1 MALRDSIQEV
11 RELGLGRTLFRLAW
25 EARLRSGAA
34 IWAAPRIPEPDLARA
49 PDWLS
54 SLPFA
59 DAGGVVHVM
68 HDRIPAASRA
78 HLAALADDATE
89 GRILCF
95 GRWKAELG
103 RPIDWHLNP
112 IDHTRWDSTQHF
124 SKVLRDVGAQGD
136 VKLAWEAGRFPQ
148 AYHLARAAAFEP
160 ERARGWAEALD
171 EQIASF
177 LRETPYPRGIHWA
190 SSQEVTIRLAAW
202 LFALSAT
209 RDVARD
215 RAALTDAITRYAWT
229 SGHHLADE
237 IGYARHAVYN
247 NHLIAEAF
255 GLYLVS
261 RLVPSC
267 HTSRKWAREGI
278 DTLDVEADRQV
289 YRDGAYINLS
299 HNYHRVILQDYLL
312 AWVLRKS
319 EGVTEV
325 PSAWRRAMERSLDFL
340 VAHQNPAD
348 GRLPNQGA
356 NDGSLPRVLSTCD
369 FADFRPTLQCLSVA
383 LRGERLYAP
392 GPWDEEAAWLLGA
405 KALDVPLRPLTRR
418 SVSFSVTGYHVLRG
432 ADESSFAA
440 LRCGDVPDRFGQ
452 IDMLHLDVWWRG
464 ENVLVDGGTYLYNG
478 PGPWHDH
485 LLRTESHNTVMVD
498 GRDQML
504 HYRKFKFLYPTRAR
518 LLAFEERGAARWMTG
533 EHHGYARHPG
543 RCVHRRSV
551 LMLGDDVGVVVD
563 RIEGEGRHAA
573 RLHWLAG
580 DFAYEYTGA
589 TLALETPRGRFA
601 LTTYDVH
608 GAALPGDVVAGQEDP
623 PRGWMSRYYAEKVAV
638 PSLVVTREGDGVIEF
653 VTVMGDARAE
663 VSVSDRAWTIAHEG
677 ERVRFTLDAGRF
689 VVGEVTG
696 SP

>member
-34 IWAAPRIPEPDLARA
+34 IWAAPRIPELDLAGA

-54 SLPFA
+54 ALPFT
-59 DAGGVVHVM
+59 DAAAVVHVM
-68 HDRIPAASRA
+68 HDRIAPASLAR
-78 HLAALADDATE
+78 LAALADDAIE

-95 GRWKAELG
+95 GRWVAELG

-112 IDHTRWDSTQHF
+112 IDHTRWDGTQHF

-148 AYHLARAAAFEP
+148 AYHLARAAAFHP
-160 ERARGWAEALD
+160 DRAGVWTATLD
-171 EQIASF
+171 AQIASF
-177 LRETPYPRGIHWA
+177 LRENPYPLGIHWA
-190 SSQEVTIRLAAW
+190 SSQEITIRLAAW

-209 RDVARD
+209 RGSAHD
-215 RAALTDAITRYAWT
+215 RAALTDTITGYAWT
-229 SGHHLADE
+229 AGHHLADE

-247 NHLIAEAF
+247 NHLIAEAL

-267 HTSRKWAREGI
+267 HTARGWAREGL
-278 DTLDVEADRQV
+278 DTLDVEAERQV

-312 AWVLRKS
+312 AWALRRS
-319 EGVTEV
+319 EGVTEI
-325 PSAWRRAMERSLDFL
+325 PGAWRRALERSLDFL
-340 VAHQNPAD
+340 VAHQNPTD

-369 FADFRPTLQCLSVA
+369 FADYRPTLQCLSVA
-383 LRGERLYAP
+383 VRGERIYPP
-392 GPWDEEAAWLLGA
+392 GPWDEEAAWLFGA
-405 KALDVPLRPLTRR
+405 RALDVPLRPLTRR
-418 SVSFSVTGYHVLRG
+418 SVSFAVTGYHVLRG
-432 ADESSFAA
+432 ADESSFSA

-452 IDMLHLDVWWRG
+452 IEMLHLDVWWRG
-464 ENVLVDGGTYLYNG
+464 QNVLVDGGTYLYNG

-485 LLRTESHNTVMVD
+485 LLRTESHNTVRVD

-518 LLAFEERGAARWMTG
+518 LLAFGERGSARWMTG
-533 EHHGYARHPG
+533 EHLGYARHPG
-543 RCVHRRSV
+543 GCVHRRSV
-551 LMLGDDVGVVVD
+551 LMLGDDVWVVVD
-563 RIEGEGRHAA
+563 RVEGEGRHTA

-580 DFAYEYTGA
+580 DFPFEYTGA
-589 TLALETPRGRFA
+589 TLALATPRGRFTV
-601 LTTYDVH
+601 TTFDAR
-608 GAALPGDVVAGQEDP
+608 GEPLPGDVVVGQEDP
-623 PRGWMSRYYAEKVAV
+623 PRGWMSRYYAEKVSL
-638 PSLVVTREGDGVIEF
+638 PSLVVTREGDGVIEL
-653 VTVMGDARAE
+653 VTVMGDARAA
-663 VSVSDRAWTIAHEG
+663 VSVRDGTWTVAHEDASA
-677 ERVRFTLDAGRF
+677 RFTLDAGRF
-689 VVGEVTG
+689 IVG
-696 SP
+696 